1 MVPFKVINSG
11 SIRFVN
17 ILQESYMNMEHLML
31 FLGNSPEQIYI
42 YTVIT
47 IIQIMALWSV
57 IVHTMINTDIYI
69 SRIKVGCVILRCTDM
84 YLYLITPTFRV
95 HLDIGLCKFTPIYM
109 QSVFCPQYGYCQ
121 QMAKHTI
128 TPQLSQ

>member
-42 YTVIT
+42 YTVIN
-47 IIQIMALWSV
+47 II
-57 IVHTMINTDIYI
+57 
-69 SRIKVGCVILRCTDM
+69 
-84 YLYLITPTFRV
+84 
-95 HLDIGLCKFTPIYM
+95 
-109 QSVFCPQYGYCQ
+109 
-121 QMAKHTI
+121 
-128 TPQLSQ
+128 